1 MIEHRNTKKIK
12 FAIQTE
18 GSDITY
24 IAGLY
29 RYEEHD
35 SMQIPVFSVLT
46 KEAEGAVR
54 DIHDRMPL
62 ILDKK
67 DLKEW
72 IRPNR
77 DPSTIVEKALTNMVF
92 EQSSDLLSTS

>member
-1 MIEHRNTKKIK
+1 
-12 FAIQTE
+12 
-18 GSDITY
+18 
-24 IAGLY
+24 
-29 RYEEHD
+29 
-35 SMQIPVFSVLT
+35 MQIPIFSILT
-46 KEAEGAVR
+46 REATGTVK

-92 EQSSDLLSTS
+92 EQSSYLLSTS